1 MKLRRKIDYENEH
14 ISESMFF
21 DDNFLFAFVGCNK
34 TLKITDF
41 EGLENLCQN
50 PVKIVFETN
59 AKNFD
64 EEKDV
69 YGETIEYE
77 ISSSRY
83 TEITEKLFAISYK
96 ALDKYT
102 LIDLYPII
110 NILTFSDINGTEW
123 TIHLGL
129 RHHNT
134 RWYSPI
140 NEEPLIELLN
150 ELIIEK

>member
-1 MKLRRKIDYENEH
+1 MKRITSLILVTLLVV
-14 ISESMFF
+14 S
-21 DDNFLFAFVGCNK
+21 LFAFVGCNK

-102 LIDLYPII
+102 LIDLSPII

-129 RHHNT
+129 RYHNT

-150 ELIIEK
+150 ELIIEKK